1 MASSRRTAARVILA
15 TSCVSRYAVR
25 VSSSVPCAQGRATV
39 SYRLR
44 MERVARPGSLLS
56 QLNQADFPNLDLIF
70 ARMGIS
76 VYDIVSPQLDPLPKF
91 IA

>member
-1 MASSRRTAARVILA
+1 
-15 TSCVSRYAVR
+15 
-25 VSSSVPCAQGRATV
+25 
-39 SYRLR
+39 